1 MKYQQIDL
9 KNKRLK
15 LWKSNH
21 YSKVIIHDIIKFITL
36 LFMNSKRYGKKHKQ
50 LLYCAVGRRRWWPR
64 SCCQWTNPFSIKG
77 RSRYSWI
84 KSTSWHLGH
93 KGNRTKNTSNKRI
106 SERGFPAIKT
116 SFASKHIAYLKAK
129 DIKHSNRHLH
139 LAFEYDVIHFADQP
153 TKQLCI
159 YFLCKCI
166 PVKII
171 THSINFNP
179 RARTVVSESENH
191 NSATRTKVIIR
202 VK

>member
-1 MKYQQIDL
+1 M
-9 KNKRLK
+9 
-15 LWKSNH
+15 
-21 YSKVIIHDIIKFITL
+21 
-36 LFMNSKRYGKKHKQ
+36 
-50 LLYCAVGRRRWWPR
+50 
-64 SCCQWTNPFSIKG
+64 
-77 RSRYSWI
+77 
-84 KSTSWHLGH
+84 
-93 KGNRTKNTSNKRI
+93 I

-202 VK
+202 VKQVDSLDCGAASEGEYNRVIKYYLQSW

>member
-1 MKYQQIDL
+1 MISSNLSLCCSWIQRDME
-9 KNKRLK
+9 KNT
-15 LWKSNH
+15 NNCCT
-21 YSKVIIHDIIKFITL
+21 V
-36 LFMNSKRYGKKHKQ
+36 Q
-50 LLYCAVGRRRWWPR
+50 LEDADGGQGVA
-64 SCCQWTNPFSIKG
+64 QWTNPFSIKG

-191 NSATRTKVIIR
+191 NSGTRTKVIIR

>member
-1 MKYQQIDL
+1 MISSNLSLCCSWIQRDME
-9 KNKRLK
+9 KNT
-15 LWKSNH
+15 NNCCT
-21 YSKVIIHDIIKFITL
+21 V
-36 LFMNSKRYGKKHKQ
+36 Q
-50 LLYCAVGRRRWWPR
+50 LEDADGGQGVA
-64 SCCQWTNPFSIKG
+64 QWTNPFSIKG

-93 KGNRTKNTSNKRI
+93 KCNRTKNTSNKRI

-129 DIKHSNRHLH
+129 DIQHSNRHLH